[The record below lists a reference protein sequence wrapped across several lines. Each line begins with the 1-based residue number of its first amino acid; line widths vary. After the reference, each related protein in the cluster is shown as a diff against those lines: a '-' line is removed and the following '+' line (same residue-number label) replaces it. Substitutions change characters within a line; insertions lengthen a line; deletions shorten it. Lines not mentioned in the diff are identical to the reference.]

1 MQQGGQQELLL
12 IANLFQDTY
21 IKKKKTKNNPNQSKQ
36 KTPNPNTFPFMKYIA
51 EMIGAAAQIA
61 SGTKGGSG
69 I

>member
-21 IKKKKTKNNPNQSKQ
+21 IKKKTNPNQSKQ

-61 SGTKGGSG
+61 SGTKGVSD